1 MNFLSVGILKLYNK
15 YPEKSMRVCVCIFL
29 DNSFSEW
36 YTDYQK
42 KIQPER
48 GKKMKRFCDTYLKQ
62 LRIGSL
68 TTESNVLMAPLAGY
82 TGFPFRVMCRKLGA
96 GLAFTEMVSANG
108 LKYQDRA
115 TARLLYTDDTETPK
129 AVQLLGCVPSAFE
142 ISCKGAYTQGFDL
155 VDINM
160 GCPVPNIIKNGEG
173 CALTGNLPLASR
185 IIEAC
190 KRSGKVVTVKCRP
203 GMRPGNVVI
212 RAFARM
218 CEDSGA
224 DMITVHGRTRNM
236 MYEGEPVY
244 EYIAEAKQAVHIPV
258 IANGGIASE
267 EDAVR
272 MMEQTGADG
281 VMIAR
286 YGLENPLIFA
296 QLTGKKT
303 DATKLSLLLEQ
314 TEIAERCYDELAA
327 MEYIRKLASYFMKK
341 MPGTKAYRQN
351 LHMSGN
357 MQQIRHVLVQMFGET
372 ENRT

>member
-1 MNFLSVGILKLYNK
+1 
-15 YPEKSMRVCVCIFL
+15 
-29 DNSFSEW
+29 
-36 YTDYQK
+36 
-42 KIQPER
+42 
-48 GKKMKRFCDTYLKQ
+48 MKRFSELYLKK
-62 LRIGSL
+62 LHIGNI
-68 TTESNVLMAPLAGY
+68 TAESNVFMAPLAGY
-82 TGFPFRVMCRKLGA
+82 TGYPFRVMCRRLGA
-96 GLAFTEMVSANG
+96 GLCFTEMVSANG
-108 LKYQDRA
+108 LKYNDKA
-115 TARLLYTDDTETPK
+115 TAKLLYTDAAETPK

-142 ISCKGAYTQGFDL
+142 YACKGAYTADYDI

-173 CALTGNLPLASR
+173 CALTGNLRLASR

-203 GMRPGNVVI
+203 GMRPGNIVI
-212 RAFARM
+212 PEFARM

-244 EYIAEAKQAVHIPV
+244 EYIAAAKNAVRIPV

-267 EDAVR
+267 ADAVR

-296 QLTGKKT
+296 ELTGTHT
-303 DATKLSLLLEQ
+303 DATRRSLILEQ
-314 TEIAERCYDELAA
+314 LETALSCFDELAA
-327 MEYIRKLASYFMKK
+327 MDYVKKIASYFMKK
-341 MPGTKAYRQN
+341 LPGTKAFKQDLYRC
-351 LHMSGN
+351 GN
-357 MQQIRHVLVQMFGET
+357 AQELRTVLVRIFGET
-372 ENRT
+372 EK